1 MTTRDP
7 HPLDLLREEARHA
20 DPRAVQRDLN
30 VRPLPTLEP
39 GTWRA
44 GAEETLRDCTG
55 MERKIQME
63 MRIGLEGHLDG
74 LPLRRTAPLVDM
86 TLPDL
91 LTEHAEGRRML
102 LRVLDR
108 LLTVGETHDL
118 RAWTMGE
125 EVPPAVYILAL
136 RGRLARL
143 DGFIHEERVTP

>member
-7 HPLDLLREEARHA
+7 HPLNLLREEARHT

-30 VRPLPTLEP
+30 ARPLPTLEP
-39 GTWRA
+39 GEWSA
-44 GAEETLRDCTG
+44 GAEEALRDCTG

-74 LPLRRTAPLVDM
+74 LPLRRTAPLADM
-86 TLPDL
+86 TLPKL
-91 LTEHAEGRRML
+91 LAEHAEGRRML

-125 EVPPAVYILAL
+125 EVPPAVYVLAL

-143 DGFIHEERVTP
+143 DGYINEERVTP

>member
-7 HPLDLLREEARHA
+7 HPLNLLREEARHA

-30 VRPLPTLEP
+30 ARPLPTLAP
-39 GTWRA
+39 GNWMA
-44 GAEETLRDCTG
+44 AAEEALRDCIG

-74 LPLRRTAPLVDM
+74 LPLRRTAPLADM
-86 TLPDL
+86 T
-91 LTEHAEGRRML
+91 TEHAEGRRML

-125 EVPPAVYILAL
+125 VVPPAVYILAL

-143 DGFIHEERVTP
+143 DGFIAEERVGN